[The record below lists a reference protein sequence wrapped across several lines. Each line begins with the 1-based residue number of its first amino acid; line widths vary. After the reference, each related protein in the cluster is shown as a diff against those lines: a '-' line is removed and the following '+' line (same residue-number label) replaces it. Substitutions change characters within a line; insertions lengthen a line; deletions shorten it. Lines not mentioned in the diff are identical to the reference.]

1 MNENL
6 LRIAHGRTM
15 VIVSH
20 RLSSLTNCDQILV
33 MEEGKVDDV
42 GPHSELLER
51 CSIYRQLWT
60 QQNRHMEKSQGG
72 ARHLAIAPRP
82 VPGG

>member
-33 MEEGKVDDV
+33 MEEGKSTTLVRT
-42 GPHSELLER
+42 SSYSSAAR
-51 CSIYRQLWT
+51 SIV
-60 QQNRHMEKSQGG
+60 NSG
-72 ARHLAIAPRP
+72 ASKTGIWKRAKGRVI
-82 VPGG
+82 